1 MQRRK
6 FIQNT
11 ALAGGLTMLGPFY
24 IRASEI
30 EDFFKKFPIVRTLKG
45 ERNFKSKVIK
55 NAIPEFQKNVKDEEL
70 SWLFNNCFPN
80 TIDTIV
86 TYSEKKGKPD
96 IYVITGDIDA
106 MWLRDSSAQIWPC
119 MAFTEKDKKLKKP
132 VASIIDRQAEYILN
146 DYYADVFYD
155 HPNKEGEW
163 MSDLTN
169 MQNGVHERKWEID
182 SFYYRIRLCYYYW
195 KSTGDT
201 ASFDDEWKKAINT
214 ILKVFKDQQKKD
226 NKGLYSFQ
234 RETAKAI
241 DTRVLQGYGSPVNPM
256 GLICS
261 AFRINDD
268 AAVFSFLIPSNFF
281 TVVSLEQAAGML
293 KEIHV
298 DSSTAKYLMDLRE
311 EVKIAL
317 KEYALVDHE
326 KYGGIYAFEVGCFGN
341 RLLMDD
347 ASVPSFLSLPYLGV
361 LDTSD
366 SIYQNTRNYIW
377 SKDNPFFFKW
387 VAVEGIG
394 GPHVD
399 LDMIWSMAITM
410 EGLIFTSDN
419 EREIKW
425 CMETHKNTDGGMGF
439 MRETFHKNDPTNF

>member
-1 MQRRK
+1 
-6 FIQNT
+6 
-11 ALAGGLTMLGPFY
+11 
-24 IRASEI
+24 
-30 EDFFKKFPIVRTLKG
+30 
-45 ERNFKSKVIK
+45 
-55 NAIPEFQKNVKDEEL
+55 
-70 SWLFNNCFPN
+70 
-80 TIDTIV
+80 
-86 TYSEKKGKPD
+86 
-96 IYVITGDIDA
+96 
-106 MWLRDSSAQIWPC
+106 
-119 MAFTEKDKKLKKP
+119 
-132 VASIIDRQAEYILN
+132 
-146 DYYADVFYD
+146 
-155 HPNKEGEW
+155 

-182 SFYYRIRLCYYYW
+182 SFYYPIRLCYYYW